1 MARTSASS
9 YTTVELVK
17 AERMFDDVLGNLYSV
32 VTFHEMYRTAA
43 IAAVDEAGARKRR
56 TAAEPVLTA
65 RNSGIS

>member
-1 MARTSASS
+1 VSS

-17 AERMFDDVLGNLYSV
+17 AECTFNDMLGNLYSV
-32 VTFHEMYRTAA
+32 VTFHEMYRTAAAA

-56 TAAEPVLTA
+56 TAAERALTA

>member
-1 MARTSASS
+1 
-9 YTTVELVK
+9 VELVK